1 MPVIMTSRKPIYSKC
16 GETGHHSPS
25 SIEKKVSWLLTRDDT
40 NVYLADTDSS
50 AAPLMGLS
58 YPTVQQPGAE

>member
-25 SIEKKVSWLLTRDDT
+25 SLEKKVSWLLTTEDT

-50 AAPLMGLS
+50 AAPLMGLP
-58 YPTVQQPGAE
+58 YPMVQQSEVE